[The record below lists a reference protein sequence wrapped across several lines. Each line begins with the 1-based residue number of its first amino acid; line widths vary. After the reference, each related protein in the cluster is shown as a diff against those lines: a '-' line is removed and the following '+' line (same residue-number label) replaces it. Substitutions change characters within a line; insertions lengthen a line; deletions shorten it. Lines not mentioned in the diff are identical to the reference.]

1 MVTSGR
7 LGTLTVDLVGNT
19 ASFQADMGR
28 AAQHAN
34 RSLKSIEGSVSRL
47 SASVG
52 SIKSVAAGVGSALGA
67 ALAVDRIVEL
77 NRESARLTASLATVT
92 RSQQAAVGQYAAL
105 QQLASDLG
113 QSTDVLTEAY
123 VGLANRG
130 LKPSEERLRAFGNI
144 AASIPGKNVGQVVEA
159 VADALNGEFERLQ
172 EFGIKAVNQ
181 GDKVALTFQGVT
193 RQIENSSASIV
204 AALEDIG
211 KTQFAGALENQAAS
225 LDGSFSRAGV
235 AVSRL
240 ASTIGASGL
249 NAAIQSVV
257 DNFRAGVEWAD
268 RFIQSFW
275 RASNITN
282 SGAAQQQVQSL
293 TEQLKR
299 LRDGRRAMAEE
310 VAMFSQQGIRD
321 DLSTKA
327 LDVFDADMLRV
338 TQQLAEARAKFEEL
352 NSIKIGDGLDDKS
365 GGASAAQL
373 AAGQKLIDAT
383 RTAQEK
389 YNEAVREAK
398 ALRAAGAISEDV
410 YNRALAQAKDALDKS
425 ADAQQRH
432 GRSAGGAARAQAQ
445 FARALEK
452 TVAQVDPVAG
462 AVARYVEQ
470 ASTLDRALA
479 ANAITQQRHDAL
491 VRAAADDYR
500 DAVDVVGRYIDGLQQ
515 EVDQLSMGARE
526 RDQAR
531 AVLEAENAARRI
543 GLDLTAAQIQQI
555 RALAGARYDLNIQQ
569 KADETASFADEVARA
584 IKNSMDEAADAFAN
598 FVVGGKASFSD
609 FADSILRDITRI
621 AIRASLLRP
630 LENWL
635 NGFFGGPGAGGAA
648 PSIGGL
654 VGSAVSGLAGLFGG
668 GGGGA
673 AATMSGADFARLN
686 VIPSAAGNVF
696 AGGNVV
702 PFARG
707 GLVERASVMPLA
719 LMGEQGPEAVMPLA
733 RDGQGRLG
741 VRGGGGITVNIN
753 VTTPDVASFR
763 ASRGQIA
770 AEMSAALTQ
779 ASRYR

>member
-1 MVTSGR
+1 MAGSGR

-34 RSLKSIEGSVSRL
+34 RSLKAIEGSVSRL

-130 LKPSEERLRAFGNI
+130 IKPSEERLRAFGNI

-159 VADALNGEFERLQ
+159 VADALSGEFERLQ

-193 RQIENSSASIV
+193 RQIDNSSAAIV

-225 LDGSFSRAGV
+225 LDGSFTRAGV

-275 RASNITN
+275 RAGSITN
-282 SGAAQQQVQSL
+282 IKAAQDQIESL
-293 TEQLKR
+293 STELTR
-299 LRDGRRAMAEE
+299 LRAAQKTLS
-310 VAMFSQQGIRD
+310 AD
-321 DLSTKA
+321 DA
-327 LDVFDADMLRV
+327 LFRQKGVEDLLAPAGANVSGQLDRMLEV
-338 TQQLAEARAKFEEL
+338 TQQLADARAKFQEL
-352 NSIKIGDGLDDKS
+352 NSIKLGDGIEDKS

-373 AAGQKLIDAT
+373 TAGQRLIDAT

-398 ALRAAGAISEDV
+398 ALRDAGAISEDV

-479 ANAITQQRHDAL
+479 AGALTQQRHDAL
-491 VRAAADDYR
+491 VRAAAEDYR

-543 GLDLTAAQIQQI
+543 GLDLTAAQIAQI

-569 KADETASFADEVARA
+569 RADETATFAEEIAKS

-598 FVVGGKASFSD
+598 FVVGGKASFGD
-609 FADSILRDITRI
+609 FADSILRDISRI

-635 NGFFGGPGAGGAA
+635 NGFF
-648 PSIGGL
+648 GGL

-779 ASRYR
+779 ANRYR

>member
-1 MVTSGR
+1 MATSGR

-19 ASFQADMGR
+19 SSFQADMGR
-28 AAQHAN
+28 AAAHAS
-34 RSLKSIEGSVSRL
+34 RSLKSIEGSVGRL
-47 SASVG
+47 SSTVA
-52 SIKSVAAGVGSALGA
+52 SIKSVAAGVGASLGA

-77 NRESARLTASLATVT
+77 NRESARLTASLVTVT
-92 RSQQAAVGQYAAL
+92 RSQQAAAGQFAAL

-130 LKPSEERLRAFGNI
+130 IKPSEERLRAFGNI

-159 VADALNGEFERLQ
+159 VADALSGEFERLQ

-204 AALEDIG
+204 SALEDIG

-225 LDGSFSRAGV
+225 LDGSFNRAGV

-249 NAAIQSVV
+249 NAAIQTVV
-257 DNFRAGVEWAD
+257 DLFREGVEWSD
-268 RFIQSFW
+268 KFIQSFW
-275 RASNITN
+275 RTANITN
-282 SGAAQQQVQSL
+282 SGAAQMQVQSL
-293 TEQLKR
+293 EARLKG
-299 LRDGRRAMAEE
+299 LRDSRRATADE
-310 VAMFSQQGIRD
+310 VAAFTERG
-321 DLSTKA
+321 TKNPFLERS
-327 LDVFDADMLRV
+327 LDEFDTDMLRV
-338 TQQLAEARAKFEEL
+338 TQQLSEARAKFQEL
-352 NSIKIGDGLDDKS
+352 NNIKLGDGLQDNS
-365 GGASAAQL
+365 GGASAQQL
-373 AAGQKLIDAT
+373 AAGQKIIDAT

-398 ALRAAGAISEDV
+398 ALRDAGAISEDV
-410 YNRALAQAKDALDKS
+410 YNRAVAQAKESLDKS
-425 ADAQQRH
+425 SESHQRH
-432 GRSAGGAARAQAQ
+432 GRSAGGAARAQARFEQ
-445 FARALEK
+445 SLAK
-452 TVAQVDPVAG
+452 TVAQIDPIAG
-462 AVARYVEQ
+462 AMARYVEQ
-470 ASTLDRALA
+470 AAMLDRALA
-479 ANAITQQRHDAL
+479 AGALTQQRHDAL

-500 DAVDVVGRYIDGLQQ
+500 ETVDVVGRYIEGLQQ
-515 EVDQLSMGARE
+515 EVDHLGMGARE

-531 AVLEAENAARRI
+531 ATLEAENAARRI
-543 GLDLTAAQIQQI
+543 GIDLTAEQVRQI
-555 RALAGARYDLNIQQ
+555 RELAGQRYDLNIQQ
-569 KADETASFADEVARA
+569 RAEDAASFADEISRA

-630 LENWL
+630 LENWF
-635 NGFFGGPGAGGAA
+635 NGFFGGATGGGAA

-654 VGSAVSGLAGLFGG
+654 VGSVVGGIAGAFAGG
-668 GGGGA
+668 GSP
-673 AATMSGADFARLN
+673 ATMSGADFARLN

-707 GLVERASVMPLA
+707 GIVQRASVMPLA
-719 LMGEQGPEAVMPLA
+719 LMGEAGPEAVMPLA
-733 RDGQGRLG
+733 RDASGRLG
-741 VRGGGGITVNIN
+741 VRGGGGVTVNIN
-753 VTTPDVASFR
+753 VSTPDVASFR

>member
-1 MVTSGR
+1 MDTSVR

-19 ASFQADMGR
+19 SSFQVDMGR
-28 AAQHAN
+28 AAKHAN
-34 RSLKSIEGSVSRL
+34 RSLKAIEGSVGRL

-67 ALAVDRIVEL
+67 ALAVDHIVEL
-77 NRESARLTASLATVT
+77 NRESARLTASLVTVT

-105 QQLASDLG
+105 QQLAGDLG

-130 LKPSEERLRAFGNI
+130 IKPSEERLRAFGNI

-159 VADALNGEFERLQ
+159 VADALSGEFERLQ

-193 RQIENSSASIV
+193 RQIDNSSAAIV

-225 LDGSFSRAGV
+225 LDGSFTRAGV

-293 TEQLKR
+293 TDQLKR

-310 VAMFSQQGIRD
+310 AAMFSQQGIRD

-352 NSIKIGDGLDDKS
+352 NSIKLGDGLDDKS

-373 AAGQKLIDAT
+373 AAGQKLIDTT
-383 RTAQEK
+383 RTAQER

-398 ALRAAGAISEDV
+398 ALRDAGAISEDV

-445 FARALEK
+445 FTRALEK

-470 ASTLDRALA
+470 TRTLDRALA
-479 ANAITQQRHDAL
+479 AGALTQQRHDAL
-491 VRAAADDYR
+491 VRAAAEDYR
-500 DAVDVVGRYIDGLQQ
+500 DAVDVVGRYIDSLQQ
-515 EVDQLSMGARE
+515 EVDQLGMGARE

-531 AVLEAENAARRI
+531 ATLEAENAAKRI
-543 GLDLTAAQIQQI
+543 GIELTAEQVRQI
-555 RALAGARYDLNIQQ
+555 RELAGQRYDLNIQQ
-569 KADETASFADEVARA
+569 RAEDAASFADEISRA

-598 FVVGGKASFSD
+598 FVVGGKASFYD

-630 LENWL
+630 LENWF
-635 NGFFGGPGAGGAA
+635 NGFFGGATGGGAV

-654 VGSAVSGLAGLFGG
+654 VSSVVGGIAGAFAGG
-668 GGGGA
+668 GSP
-673 AATMSGADFARLN
+673 ATMSGADFARLN

-707 GLVERASVMPLA
+707 GIVQRASVMPLA
-719 LMGEQGPEAVMPLA
+719 LMGEAGPEAVMPLA
-733 RDGQGRLG
+733 RDASGRLG
-741 VRGGGGITVNIN
+741 VRGGVTVNIN
-753 VTTPDVASFR
+753 VSTPDVASFR

-779 ASRYR
+779 AGRYR

>member
-1 MVTSGR
+1 MATSGR

-28 AAQHAN
+28 AAAHAN
-34 RSLKSIEGSVSRL
+34 RSLKSIEGSVGRL
-47 SASVG
+47 SSTVA
-52 SIKSVAAGVGSALGA
+52 SIKSVAAGVGASLGA

-77 NRESARLTASLATVT
+77 NRESARLTASLVTVT
-92 RSQQAAVGQYAAL
+92 RSQQAAAGQFAAL

-123 VGLANRG
+123 IGLANRG

-181 GDKVALTFQGVT
+181 GDKIALTFQGVT
-193 RQIENSSASIV
+193 RQIDNNSAAIV

-225 LDGSFSRAGV
+225 LDGSFNRAGA

-249 NAAIQSVV
+249 NAAIQAVV
-257 DNFRAGVEWAD
+257 DSFRAGVEWSD

-275 RASNITN
+275 RASNVTN

-310 VAMFSQQGIRD
+310 VAIFSQQGIRD

-352 NSIKIGDGLDDKS
+352 NSIKLGDGLDDKS

-410 YNRALAQAKDALDKS
+410 YNRALAQAKESLDKS
-425 ADAQQRH
+425 AESHQRH
-432 GRSAGGAARAQAQ
+432 GRSAGGAARAQARFEQ
-445 FARALEK
+445 SLAK
-452 TVAQVDPVAG
+452 TVAQIDPIAG
-462 AVARYVEQ
+462 AMARYVEQ
-470 ASTLDRALA
+470 AAMLDRALA
-479 ANAITQQRHDAL
+479 AGALTQQRHDAL

-500 DAVDVVGRYIDGLQQ
+500 ETVDVVGRYIEGLQQ
-515 EVDQLSMGARE
+515 EVDQLGMGARE

-531 AVLEAENAARRI
+531 ATLEAENAARRI
-543 GLDLTAAQIQQI
+543 GIDLTAEQVRQI
-555 RALAGARYDLNIQQ
+555 RELAGQRYDLNIQQ
-569 KADETASFADEVARA
+569 RAEDAASFADEISRA

-630 LENWL
+630 LENWF
-635 NGFFGGPGAGGAA
+635 NGFFGGTTGGGAA

-654 VGSAVSGLAGLFGG
+654 VSSVVGGIAGAFAGG
-668 GGGGA
+668 GSP
-673 AATMSGADFARLN
+673 ATMSGADFARLN

-707 GLVERASVMPLA
+707 GIVQRASVMPLA
-719 LMGEQGPEAVMPLA
+719 LMGEAGPEAVMPLA
-733 RDGQGRLG
+733 RDASGRLG
-741 VRGGGGITVNIN
+741 VRGGVTVNIN
-753 VTTPDVASFR
+753 VSTPDVASFR

-779 ASRYR
+779 AGRYR